1 MEHNKTS
8 NRTKMLRILLMK
20 NKESSTRG
28 FLMHFL
34 FLFSIL
40 CRNFHELRGGC
51 PVKVC
56 KNVDLVL
63 LPKVLMQGASMN
75 LLRS

>member
-1 MEHNKTS
+1 
-8 NRTKMLRILLMK
+8 
-20 NKESSTRG
+20 
-28 FLMHFL
+28 MHFL

-63 LPKVLMQGASMN
+63 LLKVVMEGVSM
-75 LLRS
+75 